1 MKEKSTN
8 VSSHCHYCIASMP
21 SVFLAGLHSA
31 PGLNYFPLYSNIRN
45 LHSSEVI
52 CVLNLHMKKI
62 FKSLHKQLA
71 VSNS

>member
-8 VSSHCHYCIASMP
+8 ISSHCHYCIASMP
-21 SVFLAGLHSA
+21 SVFFARLHGA

-45 LHSSEVI
+45 LHSREVI

-62 FKSLHKQLA
+62 FKSLDEQLA

>member
-8 VSSHCHYCIASMP
+8 VSSHCHCCIASMP
-21 SVFLAGLHSA
+21 SVILAGLRSA
-31 PGLNYFPLYSNIRN
+31 TGLNYFPLYSNIRN
-45 LHSSEVI
+45 LHSREVI

-62 FKSLHKQLA
+62 FKSLDEQLA